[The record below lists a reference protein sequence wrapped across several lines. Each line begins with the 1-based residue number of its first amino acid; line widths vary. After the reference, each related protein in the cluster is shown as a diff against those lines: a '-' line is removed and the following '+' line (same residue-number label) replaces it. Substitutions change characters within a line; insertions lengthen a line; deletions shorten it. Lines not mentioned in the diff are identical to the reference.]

1 MILIFPM
8 TLRDH
13 LLVNMGNMALWVES
27 PRQWESDVLWTFNE
41 CLYEVRSSYRGP
53 LDVQRTSDTHC
64 VITSCYPDN
73 FGCIT
78 HGGNE
83 DKDFKFLT

>member
-41 CLYEVRSSYRGP
+41 CLYESGP
-53 LDVQRTSDTHC
+53 HIEVHWTSKGRLIPT
-64 VITSCYPDN
+64 VS
-73 FGCIT
+73 
-78 HGGNE
+78 
-83 DKDFKFLT
+83 